1 MQRKFLL
8 TALAGVLLFAAAP
21 FARAQDSAPAPKM
34 RIAVMNFTES
44 GHGYW
49 SGNVGSAT
57 EGWFVDELVNTKKY
71 RVMERAELEK
81 ILNEQ
86 GFQLSGAVD
95 ARTAAK
101 AGKMLGVQ
109 LLIFGN
115 IDFAE
120 KESEAHTGG
129 LGSFIG
135 GRLGGV
141 YGGGSEKTTEGNL
154 TARVINV
161 QTGEILFSRTETVS
175 DSSLN
180 ISIMGTG
187 GGSAW
192 DNTKL
197 KKVFIPAI
205 HKVVDQLAAQSG
217 EITQGLGDA
226 ATAVEGK
233 VVMMREGKVL
243 INIGNVEGVKPD
255 DTYSVVRAEI
265 ITDPDSGQ
273 ELGRDEKPV
282 GRIRVDKVMG
292 AHLSSC
298 TIESGKEF
306 KAGDV
311 VKRK

>member
-1 MQRKFLL
+1 MQRKPLF
-8 TALAGVLLFAAAP
+8 TALMGALLLSALPVLRAG
-21 FARAQDSAPAPKM
+21 DSAPAPKM

-81 ILNEQ
+81 ILGEQ

-95 ARTAAK
+95 ARTATK

-115 IDFAE
+115 VDFTE

-129 LGSFIG
+129 LGGLLG

-141 YGGGSEKTTEGNL
+141 YGGGHKKTTEGNL

-161 QTGEILFSRTETVS
+161 QTGEILFSRTETVT

-187 GGSAW
+187 GGSSW

-205 HKVVDQLAAQSG
+205 HKVVEQLAGDSA

-233 VVMMREGKVL
+233 VVMMKDGKVY
-243 INIGNVEGVKPD
+243 INIGSIDGVKPG
-255 DTYSVVRAEI
+255 DTYGVVSREP

-273 ELGRDEKPV
+273 VLGNDDKPIGRLRVEKV
-282 GRIRVDKVMG
+282 NGDHLAICIIDSGRGFEKGQTV
-292 AHLSSC
+292 L
-298 TIESGKEF
+298 
-306 KAGDV
+306 
-311 VKRK
+311 RK